1 MSYISNGG
9 VILIYNKGIELTPI
23 KRVRLYEEVENQL
36 MSLVIDGKIQPGEK
50 FPSESELIKQLNVS
64 RAVLREAFR
73 ILEAKGLV
81 YSIQGRGRYLRPVE
95 ESSSKNSEYLALEL
109 EKTSIIEIYEVRLGL
124 EPMAAKLAAQR
135 CKKEDIKNMEKILSE
150 LETECQHNQ
159 HDYPFHIAI
168 AKAGGNYVLRKLIA
182 MQLNLVYGVSNEK
195 VNRILNSRKMEEY
208 VNEHKE
214 ILKAIKNRDGDL
226 ASKLMEEHLK
236 KSLYLLMEDKKN
248 H

>member
-1 MSYISNGG
+1 MIN
-9 VILIYNKGIELTPI
+9 NKGVELTPI
-23 KRVRLYEEVENQL
+23 KRVRLYEEVESQL
-36 MSLVIDGKIQPGEK
+36 MSLVTDGVIQPGEK
-50 FPSESELIKQLNVS
+50 FPSESELIEQLNVS

-81 YSIQGRGRYLRPVE
+81 YSIQGRGRYLRPVKKLN
-95 ESSSKNSEYLALEL
+95 SINSEYLALEL

-124 EPMAAKLAAQR
+124 EPMAANLAAQR
-135 CKKEDIKNMEKILSE
+135 CKKEDIENMEEIVSE
-150 LETECQHNQ
+150 LEIEGQHNQ

-208 VNEHKE
+208 VSEHKK
-214 ILKAIKNRDGDL
+214 ILEAIKRRNGDM
-226 ASKLMEEHLK
+226 ASQLMKEHLS
-236 KSLYLLMEDKKN
+236 KSLYLLMKAKN
-248 H
+248 NF